1 MEIDFF
7 IIVNL
12 PAKKEKISLPD
23 IQNLVRFHKKMFLC
37 KKKSKKVAN
46 SSNQRQNFQHYAL
59 I

>member
-7 IIVNL
+7 ITLNL

-23 IQNLVRFHKKMFLC
+23 IQNFVRFHKKMFIC
-37 KKKSKKVAN
+37 KKNLKRWQTAV
-46 SSNQRQNFQHYAL
+46 